1 MRCPGW
7 FLHRWLCGMQAHVK
21 HLEWRRHQSQRTEYK
36 PSLVAILSLL
46 GVLVAQDFYSH
57 ARSGVLRRRSPET
70 PVIFHAAPCGS
81 WVTQTGGQPYQT
93 LNTERKDGKVGPS
106 GRSAAR

>member
-1 MRCPGW
+1 MECPGW
-7 FLHRWLCGMQAHVK
+7 FLHLWLGGMKAHVK
-21 HLEWRRHQSQRTEYK
+21 HLQWRRHESQRTEYK
-36 PSLVAILSLL
+36 PSLVAIPSLL
-46 GVLVAQDFYSH
+46 RVLVAQNFYSH
-57 ARSGVLRRRSPET
+57 ARSSVLRRGSPET
-70 PVIFHAAPCGS
+70 PASFMLRHGGS

>member
-1 MRCPGW
+1 MNLNGRSINRPLSPYHLSCGYWLLRTSIHMPGRAS
-7 FLHRWLCGMQAHVK
+7 FVVGRQ
-21 HLEWRRHQSQRTEYK
+21 RR
-36 PSLVAILSLL
+36 PSS
-46 GVLVAQDFYSH
+46 FM
-57 ARSGVLRRRSPET
+57 LR
-70 PVIFHAAPCGS
+70 HGGS